1 MLKSHERFYS
11 ANGKR
16 RLLVVDDEAVN
27 RELLRIMLEEHFD
40 LLFAEN
46 GREALTMMRDNAQRL
61 SLVLLDLMMPEMDGF
76 TLLEIAKKDDILR
89 RIPIIVLTSERDAEV
104 KSLRLGAQDFI
115 KKPYDL
121 PEVILARIQRVIELS
136 EDSDIIQKTER
147 DELSGV
153 LNTEFFYRYVEQF
166 DLHHPG
172 LEMDAISIDINRFR
186 MVNELYGRAMGDE
199 VLRRIGARLIDIIGR
214 IGGIAG
220 RKGGDEFLLYCPHG
234 VKPETIRE
242 MVLAD
247 FAEDEVLA
255 KIRVRMGIYPEA
267 DTTMEPERRF
277 DRAKEAA
284 DTVRDSF
291 TSPIAFYDNRL
302 HERDVLAERLIDSMD
317 EALATGQFKVFYQ
330 PKYNVQGEK
339 PTLCSAEALIRWK
352 HPELGMISP
361 GVFIPLFEKN
371 GLIQKLDRWV
381 WAEAMAQIRC
391 WREKYG
397 VTIPVSVN
405 VSRIDLFAP
414 DFMDCLEALL
424 TENRL
429 NARDC
434 YLEITESAYTNDSAQ
449 LIDVVKELRRRG
461 YYIEM
466 DDFGSGYSSLNMLS
480 MLPIDALKLDMQ
492 FVRNMEADER
502 SARMLELMI
511 DIAKYLGVPV
521 IAEGV
526 ETAAQVEALRRMGC
540 DMIQGYYFS
549 RPIPPEEFEKRIE
562 EKIESC

>member
-46 GREALTMMRDNAQRL
+46 GREALAMMRDNAQRL

-220 RKGGDEFLLYCPHG
+220 RKDGDEFLLYCPHG

-317 EALATGQFKVFYQ
+317 EALVTGQFKVFYQ